1 MKVNSSLLKGFRAR
15 RSALFI
21 PAANARALE
30 KARGLDCDVVIL
42 DLEDAVAPEE
52 KAAAR
57 DRAMEVARDY
67 APRETVIRVNALGTP
82 WHAADVAAAVRAGVD
97 AILLPK
103 LREAGEIRAV
113 HVTADGCPLW
123 AMIETP
129 RALFNALAI
138 ADAGTECLV
147 LGSNDMLHAMEGR
160 HRDGRANL
168 QTAMSLCVLAAR
180 AAGIGV
186 LDGVHNDLDAAREF
200 KNACAMARDFGFD
213 GKSVI
218 HPSQI
223 APANRIFSPTAA
235 EIAYAR
241 RVLDA
246 FAAEPGKG
254 VITLDRRM
262 LEALDA
268 DIAARTLA
276 RAGL

>member
-1 MKVNSSLLKGFRAR
+1 LSKAFKAR
-15 RSALFI
+15 RSALFV
-21 PAANARALE
+21 PAANTRALE
-30 KARGLDCDVVIL
+30 KARGLDADVIIL

-52 KAAAR
+52 KDAAR
-57 DRAMEVARDY
+57 ARAIHCIHDY
-67 APRETVIRVNALGTP
+67 GPRETAIRINAAGTP
-82 WHAADVAAAVRAGVD
+82 WHDADLDAVGKSGVG

-103 LREAGEIRAV
+103 LTGAHQI
-113 HVTADGCPLW
+113 TAAQAKANGTPLW

-129 RALFNALAI
+129 RALFNALTI
-138 ADAGTECLV
+138 ADAGASCLV

-160 HRDGRANL
+160 PRADRANL

-180 AAGIGV
+180 AAGIAV
-186 LDGVHNDLDAAREF
+186 LDGVHNDLDAAEEF
-200 KNACAMARDFGFD
+200 AQSCVLARDFGFD
-213 GKSVI
+213 GKSLI

-223 APANRIFSPTAA
+223 TTANRIFSPSPE

-241 RVLDA
+241 RVQEA
-246 FAAEPGKG
+246 FAAQPGKG

-268 DIAARTLA
+268 DIAARILA